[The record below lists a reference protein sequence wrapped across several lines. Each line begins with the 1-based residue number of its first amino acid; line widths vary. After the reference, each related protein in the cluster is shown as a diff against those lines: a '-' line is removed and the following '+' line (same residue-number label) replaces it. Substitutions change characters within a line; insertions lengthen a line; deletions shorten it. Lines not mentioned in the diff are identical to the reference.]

1 MRRWHLG
8 VSALTLSPERPV
20 QSGLLA
26 FHRTFFCVLLL
37 PSLHP
42 LPLMPAASAPR
53 AALRARWACLAVCHR
68 HGYAVAVASKPLDG
82 ADSRAVS
89 VKAVSASASWLNLL
103 LGAAQASGRFH
114 AAEGRQPVAPGGAAF
129 AAYPQSLRS
138 LRYSTTAKPR
148 LSRQLATPPKPRMK
162 PFGRAPSSLK
172 ARRLRE
178 AGST

>member
-1 MRRWHLG
+1 MF
-8 VSALTLSPERPV
+8 
-20 QSGLLA
+20 Q
-26 FHRTFFCVLLL
+26 RTFFIVLSP

-42 LPLMPAASAPR
+42 LPLMPSASAPR
-53 AALRARWACLAVCHR
+53 AALHTSWACGMSLPRLRRRSGLRAFN
-68 HGYAVAVASKPLDG
+68 G

-89 VKAVSASASWLNLL
+89 VKTVSTAVTWLNLL
-103 LGAAQASGRFH
+103 FGAAQASVRFH
-114 AAEGRQPVAPGGAAF
+114 AAAGRQPVAPSGAAF

-148 LSRQLATPPKPRMK
+148 LSRQLATPPKPRVK

-172 ARRLRE
+172 ARRLRK